1 MAVYAIGDVQGCC
14 EELLQLLEVL
24 RFDPLH
30 DRLWFT
36 GDLVN
41 RGTQSLEVLR
51 LVKSLGERA
60 TVVLGNHDLHLLAV
74 AAGASHLRPK
84 DSFMDVLEAYDR
96 DSLLSWLQ
104 QQPLFHHDARLGYT
118 LVHAGLPP
126 QWDLAT
132 AQACAA
138 EAERL
143 LRGGDAKAF
152 FQQMYGDQPAQ
163 WRDDLNGVERMR
175 FIINCFT
182 RLRYC
187 DDQGRLALRDKG
199 APRSATSGIMP
210 WFQVPGRKS
219 ASMKIIFGHW
229 STLGRY
235 QGEGVYNL
243 DTGCVWGRSL
253 TALRLDDGEWFSV
266 SCEGACAPGED

>member
-14 EELLQLLEVL
+14 DELLQLLEVL
-24 RFDPLH
+24 HFDPLR

-104 QQPLFHHDARLGYT
+104 HRPLFHHDARLGYT

-126 QWDLAT
+126 QWDLAST
-132 AQACAA
+132 QACAT
-138 EAERL
+138 EAEQL
-143 LRGGDAKAF
+143 LRSDEAKTF
-152 FQQMYGDQPAQ
+152 FQEMYGDQPAQ
-163 WRDDLNGVERMR
+163 WRDDLSGLERMR

-187 DDQGRLALRDKG
+187 DGKGCLALRDKG
-199 APRSATSGIMP
+199 APGSTAPGIMP

-219 ASMKIIFGHW
+219 AAMKIIFGHW

-235 QGEGVYNL
+235 QGEGIYSL